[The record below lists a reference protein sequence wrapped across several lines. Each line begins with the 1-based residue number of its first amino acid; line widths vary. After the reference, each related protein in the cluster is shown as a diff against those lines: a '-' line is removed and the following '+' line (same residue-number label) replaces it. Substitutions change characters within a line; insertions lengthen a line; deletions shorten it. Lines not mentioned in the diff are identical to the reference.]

1 MITINIS
8 AFLFHGLSAP
18 LSVPPFFLKKPL
30 DKIIANESD
39 SLTLLCLVGGT
50 PEPEVEWF
58 KHGAPIPFE
67 RASVF
72 PGSRLTVTTVV
83 PDDSG
88 RYQCSSANSVG
99 QLHHVFEVTIK
110 RKNRFF
116 CRLQIHHSTVYIQLS
131 FEHHR
136 ETYFLLTFVYVL
148 LASPFD
154 NCNSPYCWKG
164 YLNSWTDFSKEPKK
178 FFPVSLAFHEQWKG
192 RKTNLEIVL
201 NLLTLLTHGTLSCSL
216 GSSLYVFTCYLTRV
230 TQFFRAFIVFYVVAI
245 LLLGPGR

>member
-30 DKIIANESD
+30 DKITANESD

-58 KHGAPIPFE
+58 KHGAHIPFE

-116 CRLQIHHSTVYIQLS
+116 LSSTNSSQHCVYTTII
-131 FEHHR
+131 
-136 ETYFLLTFVYVL
+136 
-148 LASPFD
+148 
-154 NCNSPYCWKG
+154 
-164 YLNSWTDFSKEPKK
+164 WTPPRNV
-178 FFPVSLAFHEQWKG
+178 FPSNFCLCVACIAFW
-192 RKTNLEIVL
+192 
-201 NLLTLLTHGTLSCSL
+201 
-216 GSSLYVFTCYLTRV
+216 
-230 TQFFRAFIVFYVVAI
+230 QF
-245 LLLGPGR
+245 

>member
-1 MITINIS
+1 M
-8 AFLFHGLSAP
+8 
-18 LSVPPFFLKKPL
+18 SVPPFFLKKPL
-30 DKIIANESD
+30 DKITANESD

-58 KHGAPIPFE
+58 KHGAHIPFE

-116 CRLQIHHSTVYIQLS
+116 CRLQIHHSTVYIPPS

-148 LASPFD
+148 LASLLTVLTLHIAE
-154 NCNSPYCWKG
+154 KG
-164 YLNSWTDFSKEPKK
+164 ILI
-178 FFPVSLAFHEQWKG
+178 HEQISQKNPRNFSQLVLLFMNNEKEEKQTWK
-192 RKTNLEIVL
+192 LCLI
-201 NLLTLLTHGTLSCSL
+201 C
-216 GSSLYVFTCYLTRV
+216 
-230 TQFFRAFIVFYVVAI
+230 
-245 LLLGPGR
+245 